1 MLSRLRLPP
10 PSISEDERRRAAQI
24 RDGLRYVA
32 GHRSLAV
39 PMVLIVIVGQAARV
53 EQLERPRVHA
63 ERASEVAQSL
73 WSLLRDN

>member
-1 MLSRLRLPP
+1 MKSRQAHWRV
-10 PSISEDERRRAAQI
+10 R
-24 RDGLRYVA
+24 
-32 GHRSLAV
+32 
-39 PMVLIVIVGQAARV
+39 MVLIVIVGQAARV